1 VIINLVTAKTVIL
14 KNVNAILMVNA
25 VVMAVKL
32 ALVPQGRLVVVVT
45 TS

>member
-1 VIINLVTAKTVIL
+1 VIINLVTVKTVIL
-14 KNVNAILMVNA
+14 KNVNA

-32 ALVPQGRLVVVVT
+32 ALVPQSRLVVVVT